1 MDLKKLILDY
11 MNEAKLMQVVTSKSR
26 QPWACSVYFAF
37 DNKLN
42 LYWISTPTRRHSI
55 EIRDNDKVAGTIVL
69 PHIPGDKVRGIQFE
83 GRAEELTNKELARVA
98 MSHYAKRYNLDRERV
113 KAILENRDGHLP
125 YKITP
130 RLIVLFDE
138 VNFPKNSRQEFKLS

>member
-1 MDLKKLILDY
+1 
-11 MNEAKLMQVVTSKSR
+11 MNEAKLMQVVTSKSG
-26 QPWACSVYFAF
+26 QPWACNVYFAF

-42 LYWISTPTRRHSI
+42 LYWISTPARRHSI
-55 EIRDNDKVAGTIVL
+55 EIRDNNKVAGTIVL

-98 MSHYAKRYNLDRERV
+98 MGHYGKRYNLDRERV
-113 KAILENRDGHLP
+113 EAILENRDGHLP